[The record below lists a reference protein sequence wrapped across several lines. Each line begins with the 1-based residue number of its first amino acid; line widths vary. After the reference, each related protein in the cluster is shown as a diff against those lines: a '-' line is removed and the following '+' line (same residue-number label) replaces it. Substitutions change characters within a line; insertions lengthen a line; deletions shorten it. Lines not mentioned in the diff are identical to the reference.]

1 MQNVSESLEERLET
15 QTEPPLEE
23 TEHFLEEL
31 DLGDLGPIA
40 EEGSDEKS
48 GSWSP
53 HNLERFDW
61 FDRLDWFDNLTR
73 SNG

>member
-1 MQNVSESLEERLET
+1 MILGESSIWYGENGSDGESEDKRKDKS
-15 QTEPPLEE
+15 
-23 TEHFLEEL
+23 
-31 DLGDLGPIA
+31 

>member
-1 MQNVSESLEERLET
+1 MTVTVGVRIKEKIKLRR
-15 QTEPPLEE
+15 
-23 TEHFLEEL
+23 
-31 DLGDLGPIA
+31 A
-40 EEGSDEKS
+40 VMKKS

>member
-1 MQNVSESLEERLET
+1 MILGESSIWYGENGSDGESEDKRK
-15 QTEPPLEE
+15 
-23 TEHFLEEL
+23 
-31 DLGDLGPIA
+31 DKA
-40 EEGSDEKS
+40 EEASDEKS